1 MSKFKSVGGGS
12 AYRSSTGKLRV
23 LSRENDYLFRVEV
36 WLLNSAVNR
45 NNWQYLNLEAHRE
58 LFVDTPLTEKS
69 THRSRTRRQSG
80 LSAGSRTMATSELR
94 KKTALSGSSA

>member
-36 WLLNSAVNR
+36 WLLNRQTSNVEHATT
-45 NNWQYLNLEAHRE
+45 
-58 LFVDTPLTEKS
+58 DTLVRLT
-69 THRSRTRRQSG
+69 
-80 LSAGSRTMATSELR
+80 LTSHAER
-94 KKTALSGSSA
+94 